1 MRPFNTAGS
10 LIPHF
15 FPSFSRLFSFFF
27 YCTQHAHTF
36 PVLLVT
42 VHGVAICA
50 ATATRRGP
58 WRGPEFGVLFFFK
71 YKNTEAVGTK
81 NIYSARSFYF
91 RLSLC
96 PFPLPSPRFCC
107 VCRCSYFASF
117 SHLWTISD
125 LDLGNTGREFSKRF
139 DFSKLATERNGGAAS
154 SLEDADANVARE
166 VAGSTLRA
174 TTHPWPPTAA
184 TAAAAALAGL
194 IVVTVVVAVR
204 AVVSDPMLD
213 VGDSAS
219 APPTPPKVANPAAA
233 AAAAAATSAAGAAAV
248 ASGAPASI
256 ETLYGTL
263 KSVRRGDHEDAENAI
278 YCALLGGWTR
288 LVNESGTQGRGWRCE
303 MMR

>member
-58 WRGPEFGVLFFFK
+58 WRGPEFGVLFFSK
-71 YKNTEAVGTK
+71 YRNTEAVGTK
-81 NIYSARSFYF
+81 IIYAARSFCF

-219 APPTPPKVANPAAA
+219 APRTPPKVANPAAA

-263 KSVRRGDHEDAENAI
+263 KSVRRGDHEDAEGAI

>member
-58 WRGPEFGVLFFFK
+58 WRGPEFGVLFFSK

-81 NIYSARSFYF
+81 NIYAARSFYF

-139 DFSKLATERNGGAAS
+139 DFSKLATERSGGAAS

-248 ASGAPASI
+248 ASRAPASI

-263 KSVRRGDHEDAENAI
+263 KSVRRGDH
-278 YCALLGGWTR
+278 
-288 LVNESGTQGRGWRCE
+288 
-303 MMR
+303 

>member
-58 WRGPEFGVLFFFK
+58 WRGPEFGVLFFSK

-81 NIYSARSFYF
+81 IIYAARSFCF

-125 LDLGNTGREFSKRF
+125 LDLGNTGREYSKRF

-263 KSVRRGDHEDAENAI
+263 KSVRRGDHEDAEGAI

>member
-1 MRPFNTAGS
+1 M
-10 LIPHF
+10 I
-15 FPSFSRLFSFFF
+15 FPSISLSLS
-27 YCTQHAHTF
+27 
-36 PVLLVT
+36 PLLSSHSLLASV
-42 VHGVAICA
+42 VCA
-50 ATATRRGP
+50 AAP
-58 WRGPEFGVLFFFK
+58 ISP
-71 YKNTEAVGTK
+71 
-81 NIYSARSFYF
+81 
-91 RLSLC
+91 
-96 PFPLPSPRFCC
+96 PSPI
-107 VCRCSYFASF
+107 S
-117 SHLWTISD
+117 ISD

>member
-1 MRPFNTAGS
+1 MAT
-10 LIPHF
+10 
-15 FPSFSRLFSFFF
+15 
-27 YCTQHAHTF
+27 YC
-36 PVLLVT
+36 
-42 VHGVAICA
+42 
-50 ATATRRGP
+50 
-58 WRGPEFGVLFFFK
+58 
-71 YKNTEAVGTK
+71 
-81 NIYSARSFYF
+81 
-91 RLSLC
+91 
-96 PFPLPSPRFCC
+96 
-107 VCRCSYFASF
+107 
-117 SHLWTISD
+117 
-125 LDLGNTGREFSKRF
+125 
-139 DFSKLATERNGGAAS
+139 
-154 SLEDADANVARE
+154 
-166 VAGSTLRA
+166 
-174 TTHPWPPTAA
+174 A

-219 APPTPPKVANPAAA
+219 ALPTPPKVANPAAAA

-256 ETLYGTL
+256 ETLYGTCSTL

>member
-1 MRPFNTAGS
+1 MQLGLFISVYLSVP
-10 LIPHF
+10 
-15 FPSFSRLFSFFF
+15 FPS
-27 YCTQHAHTF
+27 
-36 PVLLVT
+36 PLLASV
-42 VHGVAICA
+42 VCA
-50 ATATRRGP
+50 AAP
-58 WRGPEFGVLFFFK
+58 ISP
-71 YKNTEAVGTK
+71 
-81 NIYSARSFYF
+81 
-91 RLSLC
+91 
-96 PFPLPSPRFCC
+96 PSPI
-107 VCRCSYFASF
+107 S
-117 SHLWTISD
+117 ISD

-139 DFSKLATERNGGAAS
+139 DFSKLATERSGGAAS

-256 ETLYGTL
+256 KTLYGTL
-263 KSVRRGDHEDAENAI
+263 KSVRRGDH
-278 YCALLGGWTR
+278 
-288 LVNESGTQGRGWRCE
+288 
-303 MMR
+303 

>member
-1 MRPFNTAGS
+1 MQLGLFISVYLSVP
-10 LIPHF
+10 
-15 FPSFSRLFSFFF
+15 FPSPLFS
-27 YCTQHAHTF
+27 
-36 PVLLVT
+36 
-42 VHGVAICA
+42 
-50 ATATRRGP
+50 
-58 WRGPEFGVLFFFK
+58 
-71 YKNTEAVGTK
+71 
-81 NIYSARSFYF
+81 
-91 RLSLC
+91 LST
-96 PFPLPSPRFCC
+96 RFCC

>member
-1 MRPFNTAGS
+1 MQLGLFISVYLSVP
-10 LIPHF
+10 
-15 FPSFSRLFSFFF
+15 FPSPLFS
-27 YCTQHAHTF
+27 
-36 PVLLVT
+36 
-42 VHGVAICA
+42 
-50 ATATRRGP
+50 
-58 WRGPEFGVLFFFK
+58 
-71 YKNTEAVGTK
+71 
-81 NIYSARSFYF
+81 
-91 RLSLC
+91 LST
-96 PFPLPSPRFCC
+96 RFCC

-125 LDLGNTGREFSKRF
+125 LDLGNTGREYSKRF

-263 KSVRRGDHEDAENAI
+263 KSVRRGDHEDAEGAI

>member
-1 MRPFNTAGS
+1 MQLVFFNS
-10 LIPHF
+10 VYLSVP
-15 FPSFSRLFSFFF
+15 FPS
-27 YCTQHAHTF
+27 
-36 PVLLVT
+36 PLLASV
-42 VHGVAICA
+42 VCA
-50 ATATRRGP
+50 AAP
-58 WRGPEFGVLFFFK
+58 ISP
-71 YKNTEAVGTK
+71 
-81 NIYSARSFYF
+81 
-91 RLSLC
+91 
-96 PFPLPSPRFCC
+96 PSPI
-107 VCRCSYFASF
+107 S
-117 SHLWTISD
+117 ISD

-166 VAGSTLRA
+166 GAGSTLRA

-233 AAAAAATSAAGAAAV
+233 AAAAAVAA
-248 ASGAPASI
+248 GAPASI

>member
-1 MRPFNTAGS
+1 M
-10 LIPHF
+10 
-15 FPSFSRLFSFFF
+15 
-27 YCTQHAHTF
+27 
-36 PVLLVT
+36 
-42 VHGVAICA
+42 CA
-50 ATATRRGP
+50 AAP
-58 WRGPEFGVLFFFK
+58 
-71 YKNTEAVGTK
+71 
-81 NIYSARSFYF
+81 RSI
-91 RLSLC
+91 S
-96 PFPLPSPRFCC
+96 PPSPI
-107 VCRCSYFASF
+107 S
-117 SHLWTISD
+117 ISD
-125 LDLGNTGREFSKRF
+125 LDLGNTGREYSKRF
-139 DFSKLATERNGGAAS
+139 DFSKLATERSGGAAS

-219 APPTPPKVANPAAA
+219 APPTPPRVANPAAAA

-263 KSVRRGDHEDAENAI
+263 KSVRRGDYEDAEGAI
-278 YCALLGGWTR
+278 YCALLG
-288 LVNESGTQGRGWRCE
+288 LSLIHI
-303 MMR
+303 

>member
-58 WRGPEFGVLFFFK
+58 WRGPEFGVLFFSK

-81 NIYSARSFYF
+81 IIYAARSFCF

-263 KSVRRGDHEDAENAI
+263 KSVRRGDHEDAEGAI

>member
-1 MRPFNTAGS
+1 MRPFDTAGS

-15 FPSFSRLFSFFF
+15 FPSFSRLFSSFF
-27 YCTQHAHTF
+27 YCTPHACTF

-58 WRGPEFGVLFFFK
+58 WRGPEFGVLFFSK

-81 NIYSARSFYF
+81 IIYAARSFCF

>member
-1 MRPFNTAGS
+1 M
-10 LIPHF
+10 
-15 FPSFSRLFSFFF
+15 
-27 YCTQHAHTF
+27 
-36 PVLLVT
+36 
-42 VHGVAICA
+42 
-50 ATATRRGP
+50 
-58 WRGPEFGVLFFFK
+58 
-71 YKNTEAVGTK
+71 
-81 NIYSARSFYF
+81 
-91 RLSLC
+91 
-96 PFPLPSPRFCC
+96 
-107 VCRCSYFASF
+107 CRCSYFASF

-174 TTHPWPPTAA
+174 TTHPWPPTDA

-219 APPTPPKVANPAAA
+219 APPTPPKVANPA
-233 AAAAAATSAAGAAAV
+233 AAGAAAV

>member
-1 MRPFNTAGS
+1 M
-10 LIPHF
+10 
-15 FPSFSRLFSFFF
+15 
-27 YCTQHAHTF
+27 
-36 PVLLVT
+36 T

-81 NIYSARSFYF
+81 NIYAARSFYF